1 MDESMSLTIEE
12 LKEYLRNNVDE
23 VTLIE
28 DLGIDTERLVELLH
42 DVIDEQYDN
51 LIDLYDL
58 EQDSD
63 E

>member
-1 MDESMSLTIEE
+1 MSLTIEE

-28 DLGIDTERLVELLH
+28 DLGIEADRLVEILH
-42 DVIDEQYDN
+42 DVIDENYEK